1 MSRLLFVSTF
11 VASLGCA
18 ITGGVF
24 FAFSTF
30 VMPALARIPPARG
43 IEAMQSINVT
53 VINPAFMLA
62 FLGSAVVGG
71 LSAVLSIARWSEPAS
86 LCRIVATAIYLVGSV
101 GVTMGLNVPLND
113 ALAALPAD
121 GPAAAELWPRFL
133 SGWTTWNHV
142 RTAASLVAAALLM
155 CALLMRD
162 GSSPAK
168 LP

>member
-1 MSRLLFVSTF
+1 MSRLLLVSTF

-18 ITGGVF
+18 VTGGVF

-30 VMPALARIPPARG
+30 VMPALARIPAPRG
-43 IEAMQSINVT
+43 ISAMQSINVAA
-53 VINPAFMLA
+53 INPAFMLA
-62 FLGSAVVGG
+62 LLGSAAVAG
-71 LSAVLSIARWSEPAS
+71 LAAVLAMARWSEPAS
-86 LCRIVATAIYLVGSV
+86 LCGIAGAAIYIVGSV

-121 GPAAAELWPRFL
+121 GAAAAELWPRYL

-142 RTAASLVAAALLM
+142 RTAASLAAAAMLIS
-155 CALLMRD
+155 ALLMRG